1 MGAWGVFWCGVIAV
15 LAWAGRGNFERLR
28 TAARVTVIDGIGVVA
43 VVMWLAWNA
52 SDLGTPWR
60 VCLMV
65 LLGSMIVSSCLKL
78 ACVWPDGRGLWAPDG
93 RKKQAAGYVA
103 VYLGFLSG
111 LIPMLFYWMRPSLA
125 PWLSPRGQELMLW
138 ATLWVGICAVV
149 VGLGARR
156 SRMGRYGLV
165 WGGISLTIWV
175 LFYIAGWISG
185 SRLGA
190 SHPATQRAQVEDQR
204 AAPTEQVSVTY
215 EWPLVPGENLSQEH
229 LVNADGRDELKITN
243 TNDLPLQLTLLKIEK
258 PPIASM
264 NYSLGGEIKYEGVQG
279 AGYLEMWNYFP
290 PVRSGLPEGRYFS
303 RTLAPA
309 GSGPMGQ
316 IAGTSS
322 WREFSLPFNRTGS
335 TSPPSRLEFN
345 IFLPG
350 RGVVYIGP
358 LKLRQLDGSPEPAA
372 TSH

>member
-1 MGAWGVFWCGVIAV
+1 
-15 LAWAGRGNFERLR
+15 
-28 TAARVTVIDGIGVVA
+28 
-43 VVMWLAWNA
+43 
-52 SDLGTPWR
+52 
-60 VCLMV
+60 
-65 LLGSMIVSSCLKL
+65 
-78 ACVWPDGRGLWAPDG
+78 
-93 RKKQAAGYVA
+93 
-103 VYLGFLSG
+103 
-111 LIPMLFYWMRPSLA
+111 
-125 PWLSPRGQELMLW
+125 
-138 ATLWVGICAVV
+138 
-149 VGLGARR
+149 
-156 SRMGRYGLV
+156 MGRYGLV